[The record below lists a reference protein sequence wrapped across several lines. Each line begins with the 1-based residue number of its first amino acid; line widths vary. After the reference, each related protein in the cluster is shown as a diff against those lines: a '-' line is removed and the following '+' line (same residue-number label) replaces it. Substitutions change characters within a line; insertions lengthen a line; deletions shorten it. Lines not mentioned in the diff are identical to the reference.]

1 MFMVIIM
8 DRIAGMV
15 ERRVL
20 RWQTQSEHV
29 GVQG

>member
-1 MFMVIIM
+1 MVIIM
-8 DRIAGMV
+8 DKVAGTV
-15 ERRVL
+15 EKRVL